1 MLTACGRPVAAC
13 TWVGAASDKARK
25 MLGAMYQPTRVRR
38 LTLAGLVQ
46 FRMEPS
52 GACTVNG
59 R

>member
-1 MLTACGRPVAAC
+1 
-13 TWVGAASDKARK
+13 

-38 LTLAGLVQ
+38 FTDAGFVQ

-52 GACTVNG
+52 GAFTVNG